1 MMHCRSTHSLSQLLS
16 QLLWICHSC
25 HICLRMSSGNSAA
38 LEHLALSD
46 SEREALEGHRTLV
59 LTSSQALPDC
69 ALNCSS
75 FFLNDTLFAVATLS
89 LMRSL
94 QFTCVNSALIR
105 SWFRKAQQVPCL
117 LLWFCLA
124 FLFIVTVQMWWA
136 GDELLH
142 CWMLCFSGSG
152 HLLALA
158 AEPGPGRGDL
168 WTTVGREKG
177 RCHELEPHIKL
188 AARQKDRFSDL
199 PFTFRK
205 NHSCH
210 ICLE

>member
-1 MMHCRSTHSLSQLLS
+1 MMTSKDIILMTEKWWCTVDRLTHFHVYFHSYFHSYFGFVTFVTFAF
-16 QLLWICHSC
+16 ICPK
-25 HICLRMSSGNSAA
+25 
-38 LEHLALSD
+38 

-124 FLFIVTVQMWWA
+124 FLFIATVQMWWVAALLNAVLLWIRPSTCSRCWARPGHWSFVDNCRKSRRAMSRA
-136 GDELLH
+136 GPSH
-142 CWMLCFSGSG
+142 Q
-152 HLLALA
+152 
-158 AEPGPGRGDL
+158 PGG
-168 WTTVGREKG
+168 TSKG
-177 RCHELEPHIKL
+177 QVLRSAFHF
-188 AARQKDRFSDL
+188 QKNS
-199 PFTFRK
+199 
-205 NHSCH
+205 
-210 ICLE
+210 